1 MDYYVYI
8 YWRLD
13 INEPFYVGKGHG
25 DRWKRLNKRNDH
37 FKKIDNKTKIMVEI
51 IKENLTENEAFYWEE
66 KIIETL
72 VFEYGYS
79 IDISNNRSKEFGSHL
94 VNASWGGE
102 GNSGINPFNKM
113 SEETKEKWLN
123 AHKNLKPMLGKH
135 HTEEA
140 KEKIRQA
147 NIGIKNS
154 FYGKHHTEESKK
166 KQMIDKGNRIIAV
179 NIKNKNDK
187 LFFYSIREAHNKGF
201 NRSCISQCLN
211 PSGNQTK
218 HKGYNWYNLFIIEL

>member
-13 INEPFYVGKGHG
+13 INEPFYVGKGKG
-25 DRWKRLNKRNDH
+25 DRWKRINKRNDH
-37 FKKIDNKTKIMVEI
+37 FKKIYNKTQVVVEFV
-51 IKENLTENEAFYWEE
+51 KTKLTEAQALYWEE
-66 KIIETL
+66 KIIDKL

-94 VNASWGGE
+94 VNATWGGE
-102 GNSGINPFNKM
+102 GCSGVNPFSKM
-113 SEETKEKWLN
+113 SEETKQKWIES
-123 AHKNLKPMLGKH
+123 HKKIQPMLGKS
-135 HTEEA
+135 HTIET
-140 KEKIRQA
+140 KNKISNA
-147 NIGIKNS
+147 MKGAYNP
-154 FYGKHHTEESKK
+154 FYGKHHTDEIKN

-211 PSGNQTK
+211 PNGNQTK